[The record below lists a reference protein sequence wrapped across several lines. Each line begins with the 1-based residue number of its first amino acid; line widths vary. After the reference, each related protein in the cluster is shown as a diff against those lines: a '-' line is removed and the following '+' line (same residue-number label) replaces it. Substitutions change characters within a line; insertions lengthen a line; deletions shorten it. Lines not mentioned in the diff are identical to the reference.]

1 MIIIINNRDK
11 NKKTTTATNRHISEL
26 NFTPQF
32 LGNNFIPCHLLAFFF
47 YNISRSLI
55 IFCSSGN
62 RRQRNHDKHEHDSEG
77 RGGSGGAGGSDVIK
91 PVKKKAKTSRK

>member
-32 LGNNFIPCHLLAFFF
+32 LGNNFIPRHLL
-47 YNISRSLI
+47 SLLLFTI
-55 IFCSSGN
+55 LFI
-62 RRQRNHDKHEHDSEG
+62 
-77 RGGSGGAGGSDVIK
+77 V
-91 PVKKKAKTSRK
+91 